1 MKEYISKFRKLD
13 DIGRIARGKS
23 KHRPRNDPVLYGGKY
38 PFIQTGDVKHSNFY
52 VTGYSQTYNEIGLAQ
67 SKLWQPGTLC
77 ITIAANIAETAIL
90 KIQACFPDSII
101 GFIPHKKKADVHF
114 VKYCLDTYKLQIQ
127 SISQGTTQ
135 DNLSLEKLRS
145 INLKIPPLPIQKK
158 IAAVLSAYDDL
169 IENNNRRI
177 AILEKMAEEIYR
189 EWFVRMRF
197 PGHEKVKFY
206 KGVPEGWK
214 VEKVNKLGKI
224 ITGKTPSTKVAK
236 YYNGDYLFIKTPDMH
251 ANMFVFETEETLTEE
266 GLKSQPSQ
274 TIPKNSICVSC
285 IGTGGVVSIT
295 TGTCQTNQQIN
306 TVVLRE
312 ESDLE
317 WAFFTLRNLKETI
330 KLFGATGTT
339 MTNLSKGKFSSIKIL
354 LPYSQL
360 REAYHDTVN
369 PIFDQTRTIV
379 LSNSTLRKTRDLLL
393 SRLLA
398 GKLSVENLDI
408 QIPPGMEEPDA

>member
-1 MKEYISKFRKLD
+1 MIGWKPAKLKDICTQISYGYTASATDENTGVKFLRIT
-13 DIGRIARGKS
+13 DIVNQSIDWDLVPFCNISESNYEKYKIENGDIVIARTGATVGYAKQIKPRSEKS
-23 KHRPRNDPVLYGGKY
+23 VFASYLIRIKIDKGTDKY
-38 PFIQTGDVKHSNFY
+38 F
-52 VTGYSQTYNEIGLAQ
+52 IGLLIE
-67 SKLWQPGTLC
+67 SITYKNY
-77 ITIAANIAETAIL
+77 IKTIAGGAAQPNANAKDLTS
-90 KIQACFPDSII
+90 FN
-101 GFIPHKKKADVHF
+101 F
-114 VKYCLDTYKLQIQ
+114 
-127 SISQGTTQ
+127 
-135 DNLSLEKLRS
+135 SL
-145 INLKIPPLPIQKK
+145 PPLTIQKK
-158 IAAVLSAYDDL
+158 IAAVLSTYDDL

-177 AILEKMAEEIYR
+177 TILEKMAEEIYR

-197 PGHEKVKFY
+197 PGREKVKFH
-206 KGVPEGWK
+206 KGVPEGWE

-251 ANMFVFETEETLTEE
+251 ANMFVFETEETLTEK
-266 GLKSQPSQ
+266 GFKSQPSQ
-274 TIPKNSICVSC
+274 TIPKNSICISC

-330 KLFGATGTT
+330 KLFGAIGTT

-379 LSNSTLRKTRDLLL
+379 LSNSTLRKTRNLLL
-393 SRLLA
+393 SRLLS
-398 GKLSVENLDI
+398 GKLSVENPDI
-408 QIPPGMEEPDA
+408 KFPPGMEETDA

>member
-1 MKEYISKFRKLD
+1 MNSFKRIKIKNVVTFKTGKLD
-13 DIGRIARGKS
+13 SNAAE
-23 KHRPRNDPVLYGGKY
+23 NDGKY
-38 PFIQTGDVKHSNFY
+38 PFFTCAQQTSRINKHAFDTECVLLAGNNAAGIFPLKYYKGKFNAYQRTYIIEPIDINKLEIRY
-52 VTGYSQTYNEIGLAQ
+52 VYYALRPFLKHFKQSATGVTTKFL
-67 SKLWQPGTLC
+67 TLG
-77 ITIAANIAETAIL
+77 IL
-90 KIQACFPDSII
+90 HNLD
-101 GFIPHKKKADVHF
+101 IP
-114 VKYCLDTYKLQIQ
+114 LP
-127 SISQGTTQ
+127 S
-135 DNLSLEKLRS
+135 
-145 INLKIPPLPIQKK
+145 LPIQKK
-158 IAAVLSAYDDL
+158 IAAILSAYDDL

-177 AILEKMAEEIYR
+177 AILENMAEEIYC

-197 PGHEKVKFY
+197 PGYETVKFH

-224 ITGKTPSTKVAK
+224 ITGKTPSTKLAK

-369 PIFDQTRTIV
+369 PIFDQTITIV
-379 LSNSTLRKTRDLLL
+379 LSNSMLRKTRDLLL
-393 SRLLA
+393 SRLLS

-408 QIPPGMEEPDA
+408 KFPPGMKEADA